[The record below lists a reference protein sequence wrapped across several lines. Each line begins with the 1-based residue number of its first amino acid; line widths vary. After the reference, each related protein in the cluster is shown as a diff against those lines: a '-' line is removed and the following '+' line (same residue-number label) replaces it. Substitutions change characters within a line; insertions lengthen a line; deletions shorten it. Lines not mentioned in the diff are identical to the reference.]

1 MEKPS
6 RPVWAEISLGNAAHN
21 AGEFKRL
28 IGPDCQLMAVIKA
41 NGYGHGDLPM
51 AQAVLASGASWLA
64 VALPEEG
71 AKLRRAGIAAPI
83 LVLGAVSPPQLELC
97 AAKDLV
103 VTVFQWDI
111 AQALSNLS
119 RRLNKTVK
127 VHVKVDTGM
136 TRLGLMPEETVEFVK
151 RLRGLPGIEVQ
162 GIYTHFACADQPHDS
177 YTQWQWQRFS
187 WVLMEL
193 EKEKIHI
200 PLKHC
205 ANTAAAVLM
214 PETRLDLVRV
224 GIGLY
229 GLHPCSHT
237 KAIMNDLRPV
247 MSLHT
252 QVMAVKQVAKGT
264 GVSYGRAFVTWKDTA
279 IAVLP
284 IGYADGLLRRLGE
297 RGEVLI
303 NGRRYPFAGRITMD
317 HCMVDVGGGVV
328 EIGDVVTLI
337 GRQGEETITAD
348 DWAEWI
354 GTINYEIPCMISERV
369 ERIYCR

>member
-193 EKEKIHI
+193 EKEITF
-200 PLKHC
+200 PSS
-205 ANTAAAVLM
+205 TAPILLL
-214 PETRLDLVRV
+214 P
-224 GIGLY
+224 Y
-229 GLHPCSHT
+229 SC
-237 KAIMNDLRPV
+237 LRPAWIL
-247 MSLHT
+247 SEWALAFTGCTPAPT
-252 QVMAVKQVAKGT
+252 QKR
-264 GVSYGRAFVTWKDTA
+264 S
-279 IAVLP
+279 
-284 IGYADGLLRRLGE
+284 
-297 RGEVLI
+297 
-303 NGRRYPFAGRITMD
+303 
-317 HCMVDVGGGVV
+317 
-328 EIGDVVTLI
+328 
-337 GRQGEETITAD
+337 
-348 DWAEWI
+348 
-354 GTINYEIPCMISERV
+354 
-369 ERIYCR
+369 

>member
-1 MEKPS
+1 MEKPL

-21 AGEFKRL
+21 VAEFKRL
-28 IGPDCQLMAVIKA
+28 IGPGCQLMAVIKA
-41 NGYGHGDLPM
+41 NAYGHGDLEM
-51 AQAVLASGASWLA
+51 ARAVLASGATWLA

-71 AKLRRAGIAAPI
+71 TRLRRAGIAAPI
-83 LVLGAVSPPQLELC
+83 LVLGAVSPSQLELC
-97 AAKDLV
+97 ITKDLV
-103 VTVFQWDI
+103 ITLFQWEM

-136 TRLGLMPEETVEFVK
+136 TRLGIQPGETVEFVK
-151 RLRGLPGIEVQ
+151 RLHGLPGIEVQ
-162 GIYTHFACADQPHDS
+162 GIFTHFACADQPHDS
-177 YTQWQWQRFS
+177 YSQWQWQRFS
-187 WVLMEL
+187 WVLREL

-224 GIGLY
+224 GLGLY
-229 GLHPCSHT
+229 GLHPCLHT
-237 KAIMNDLRPV
+237 KDLVDLRPV

-252 QVMAVKQVAKGT
+252 QVMAVKRVPKGT
-264 GVSYGRAFVTWKDTA
+264 GVSYGRAYVTWKETT

-284 IGYADGLLRRLGE
+284 IGYADGLLRQIGE
-297 RGEVLI
+297 KGAVLI

-317 HCMVDVGGGVV
+317 HCMVDVGDSNV

-337 GRQGEETITAD
+337 GRQGAESITAE
-348 DWAEWI
+348 DWADWL
-354 GTINYEIPCMISERV
+354 GTINYEIPCLISERV
-369 ERIYCR
+369 ARIYCK